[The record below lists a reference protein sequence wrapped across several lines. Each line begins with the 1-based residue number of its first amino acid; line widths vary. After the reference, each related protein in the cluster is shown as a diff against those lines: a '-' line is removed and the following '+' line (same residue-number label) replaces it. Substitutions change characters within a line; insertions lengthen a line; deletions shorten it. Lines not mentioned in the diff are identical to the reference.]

1 MNAGAWNDM
10 DLIHLPDGAAVRG
23 SARPVA
29 AGDQASRCKPLCRG
43 ARCVARR
50 ARGRSLP
57 CPRTF
62 AAGALIAVLGRA
74 FGHTNMGVYAE
85 VLGGGEI
92 AIGDALLGPQG
103 YSTGG

>member
-1 MNAGAWNDM
+1 
-10 DLIHLPDGAAVRG
+10 
-23 SARPVA
+23 
-29 AGDQASRCKPLCRG
+29 
-43 ARCVARR
+43 
-50 ARGRSLP
+50 
-57 CPRTF
+57 
-62 AAGALIAVLGRA
+62 LIAVLGRA